1 MPGKILILRFS
12 SIGDIVLT
20 TPVMRCIKTR
30 FPNAIIHYATKSQY
44 VSLLEANPYV
54 DKVHAFEDKKL
65 PDLMDR
71 LDAEKFDLIIDLH
84 NNLRT
89 FLIKTNLGI
98 EHRSFNK
105 LNFKKWLMVK
115 FKINQLP
122 AKHIVD
128 RYLDTTKD
136 FGVTND
142 GKGLDYFIPT
152 QSNIDITTL
161 PENFH
166 RGYIAF
172 VIGAMHNTKKLPL
185 NKALELCNQ
194 LKQPVILIGG
204 KDDAEMGDVI
214 VSQSSKIIYNACG
227 KYTLNQSA
235 SILQQAQQVI
245 AHDTGMMH
253 IAAALKK
260 DIISIW
266 GNTIPE
272 FGMYPY
278 FGNTNT
284 LETQRAN
291 YKILEVNGLSCRPCS
306 KIGFASCPKGH
317 FKCMQLQEFSGF
329 ND

>member
-1 MPGKILILRFS
+1 MPGKILIIRFS

-20 TPVMRCIKTR
+20 TPVMRCIKTH
-30 FPNAIIHYATKSQY
+30 FPNAAIHYATKSQY
-44 VSLLEANPYV
+44 VSLLEANPFI
-54 DKVHAFEDKKL
+54 DKIHAFEDKKL
-65 PDLMDR
+65 PDLLAR

-84 NNLRT
+84 HNLRT

-115 FKINQLP
+115 FKINKLP

-128 RYLDTTKD
+128 RYLETTKD

-142 GKGLDYFIPT
+142 GNGLDYFIPS
-152 QSNIDITTL
+152 QAHVDITTL
-161 PENFH
+161 PEPFH

-185 NKALELCNQ
+185 NKAIELCNQ
-194 LKQPVILIGG
+194 LKYPIILIGG
-204 KDDAEMGDVI
+204 KEDTAMGDSI
-214 VSQSSKIIYNACG
+214 VAQSSNNMYNACG

-235 SILQQAQQVI
+235 SILQQAQKVI

-278 FGNTNT
+278 FGNTNS
-284 LETQRAN
+284 LQAQRASH
-291 YKILEVNGLSCRPCS
+291 KILEVNGLSCRPCS
-306 KIGFASCPKGH
+306 KIGFEVCPKGH
-317 FKCMQLQEFSGF
+317 FKCMELQDFAILRE
-329 ND
+329 